1 MKSLFLYFSFSLL
14 LIVGGC
20 DLYPQDDYKEYY
32 VVESYLIADMELPA
46 LYLSTTAPVSSEY
59 NFDDTAISAAI
70 VEVRLLQSGIGS
82 PVEQTFA
89 YQLDSPGVFVAS
101 VTHNVLPTRTYQLH
115 ITIPSTS
122 EEIIGHT
129 IIPDSFTAANTI
141 PNSVEYQ
148 SENQIEVVIPA
159 SNSDARQNYFIFT
172 TLALEASVDNFTPVY
187 GDFYDAEDGDEL
199 SDFSTLSS
207 GIVSEG
213 NFENNNDGTV
223 TLKYPWLAVAFYG
236 ETKIVTNIIDENIY
250 DFLRSQSVQ
259 LGGSSISPGE
269 IPNVIYN
276 IDGGIGVFGS
286 IAADTIQT
294 NITRPAGF

>member
-20 DLYPQDDYKEYY
+20 DLYPQDDYKEFY
-32 VVESYLIADMELPA
+32 VVESYLVADMELPA

-59 NFDDTAISAAI
+59 NFEDTAISAAI
-70 VEVRLLQSGIGS
+70 VEVRLLQTGIGS
-82 PVEQTFA
+82 AIEQTFT
-89 YQLDSPGVFVAS
+89 YQLDSPGVFVSTVA
-101 VTHNVLPTRTYQLH
+101 HNVLPTRTYQLH

-129 IIPDSFTAANTI
+129 TIPDSFTAANTI

-159 SNSDARQNYFIFT
+159 SNSNARQNYFIFT
-172 TLALEASVDNFTPVY
+172 TLALEASVENFTPVY
-187 GDFYDAEDGDEL
+187 GDF
-199 SDFSTLSS
+199 
-207 GIVSEG
+207 
-213 NFENNNDGTV
+213 
-223 TLKYPWLAVAFYG
+223 
-236 ETKIVTNIIDENIY
+236 IY

-276 IDGGIGVFGS
+276 IEGGIGVFGS